1 MAFGNFVKIFTE
13 NKTYL
18 SSNTMKNMEQVLPE
32 NQFIRVHK
40 SYIVNKAKIDK
51 TEGNLVYVSQE
62 KIPIGNNYKLQVK
75 IKMKFH

>member
-1 MAFGNFVKIFTE
+1 
-13 NKTYL
+13 
-18 SSNTMKNMEQVLPE
+18 MEQVLPE

>member
-1 MAFGNFVKIFTE
+1 
-13 NKTYL
+13 
-18 SSNTMKNMEQVLPE
+18 MKNMEQVLPE